1 MCALLKAG
9 WRMPYSSTRTDLDF
23 IVDII
28 PPKSKVL
35 DLGCGDGE
43 LLIRLSHENAV
54 IGRGIELSESGV
66 RHCVA
71 AGLSVR
77 QGNIDEGLGDYP
89 TDSFDYVI
97 LSQTLPYVDDPE
109 SVLCE
114 MLRVGR
120 HAIVS
125 FPNLAYWRARF
136 QLLFRGHLPEM
147 VFSSLSWY
155 ETPRARPVSIDD
167 FLSLCAEQKISVLQS
182 VYLNETGELRGI
194 RKLSW
199 LATTGLFVLKGYCPK
214 STGNRSD
221 AADGRAE

>member
-1 MCALLKAG
+1 MS
-9 WRMPYSSTRTDLDF
+9 RRSTRTDLDI

-28 PPKSKVL
+28 PPESKVL

-43 LLIRLSHENAV
+43 LLIRLSQQKSV
-54 IGRGIELSESGV
+54 IGRGIELTEAGV

-77 QGNIDEGLGDYP
+77 QGDIDEGLGDYP

-97 LSQTLPYVDDPE
+97 LSQTLPYVDDPK

-125 FPNLAYWRARF
+125 FPNLAYWRARV
-136 QLLFRGHLPEM
+136 QLLFRGHLPQT
-147 VFSSLSWY
+147 VFSSLPWY
-155 ETPRARPVSIDD
+155 ESPRARPISIDD
-167 FLSLCAEQKISVLQS
+167 FLSLCVEQKISVLES
-182 VYLNETGELRGI
+182 TYLSETAELRGM
-194 RKLSW
+194 RKTSW
-199 LATTGLFVLKGYCPK
+199 LATTGLFVLQGYCPQSSGD
-214 STGNRSD
+214 STGVEGDERT
-221 AADGRAE
+221 R